1 MPGLLGQGHPGNGW
15 RHTTHHHRS
24 PLPAVTGSQRNVW
37 EGEPRP
43 QNELERLLSP
53 SMPQA
58 CAQQS
63 LAAPYIRMRTVAD
76 SPGDSQLEGVGGG
89 TLAGNIR
96 SVRGREESVDSAKR
110 F

>member
-1 MPGLLGQGHPGNGW
+1 MAGV
-15 RHTTHHHRS
+15 TTTTTICPHS
-24 PLPAVTGSQRNVW
+24 QQPTGSQRNVW
-37 EGEPRP
+37 KGEPRP

-63 LAAPYIRMRTVAD
+63 LAASYNHMRTVAD
-76 SPGDSQLEGVGGG
+76 SPGDCSAGGGGPG

-96 SVRGREESVDSAKR
+96 SVRGKEESVDSTKH